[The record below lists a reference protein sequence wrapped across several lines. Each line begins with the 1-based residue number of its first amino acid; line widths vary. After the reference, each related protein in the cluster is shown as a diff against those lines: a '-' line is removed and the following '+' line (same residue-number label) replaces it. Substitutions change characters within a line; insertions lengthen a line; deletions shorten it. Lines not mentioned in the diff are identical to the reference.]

1 MVGTAGVTNAR
12 GLRSIGVVLIL
23 LGTWAAI
30 VPFTGPA
37 FGYPMPAGSH
47 TGAWIWS
54 ASHLELHLLPGIATI
69 LGGMLLLLSRH
80 RQVAAAGAT
89 LAVLGGAW
97 QALGPVFSPAFSS
110 SGGGMA
116 MGMGMHPST
125 FMTVVTPLGYHY
137 GTGVVEVLLAA
148 VALGWLAASRGAPA
162 PASQRALDHTQ
173 VLDQPV
179 REERRVVKT
188 G

>member
-1 MVGTAGVTNAR
+1 M
-12 GLRSIGVVLIL
+12 LIL
-23 LGTWAAI
+23 LGAWAAI
-30 VPFTGPA
+30 VPFAGPA

-47 TGAWIWS
+47 IGAWIWS
-54 ASHLELHLLPGIATI
+54 ASHLELHLVPGIATI

-80 RQVAAAGAT
+80 RQVAAGGAT
-89 LAVLGGAW
+89 LAVVGGAW

-110 SGGGMA
+110 SGGGMGMK
-116 MGMGMHPST
+116 MGIHPST

-148 VALGWLAASRGAPA
+148 LALGWLAASRRAATPGF
-162 PASQRALDHTQ
+162 QQALDHTQ
-173 VLDQPV
+173 VLEEPA
-179 REERRVVKT
+179 REERKVVKT